1 MIEIAE
7 KGVTNL
13 ELSKHLIKRLKY
25 TEWKRISRFEFTQI
39 F

>member
-1 MIEIAE
+1 MIEIVE

-13 ELSKHLIKRLKY
+13 ELSKHLIKRLNY
-25 TEWKRISRFEFTQI
+25 TQWKRINRFEFAQI